1 MLHIIQF
8 NTPDLIIQIHKIVR
22 STMSL
27 LKNVFNTFT
36 DNRDI
41 KQPVLYKENTATSA
55 TLNYLTNL
63 KESPSANLDIK
74 KIENHLKL
82 FSIGQTGENQVLFE
96 LQNAML
102 PFLILHDVYLEFE
115 DYQAQMDFV
124 IITHKFILVLEV
136 KKLFGNIH
144 VTDKGEFQRVI
155 TKNNRVV
162 SKEGMYSPI
171 NQVERHVEILEKL
184 LKSNGTITKC
194 PVRYAVTFANPKT
207 ILDISSTAPATIQS
221 SVVRHDQIKTF
232 LKNELQKK
240 SPVFMLDQRLYQIA
254 ESILQNHIQKPFNEE
269 NYVLDLQKGTTNSR
283 AANNQEADE
292 ELKNRLVAYRSKKA
306 QELNRKPYHIFTNKV
321 LDEILV
327 KQPTTSE
334 ELLEIAGVGPKII
347 SDFGKDIVAIIRKE
361 CQSVD
366 EKNHSKENDH
376 VTSPKRDSN
385 HISNKENKNLLK
397 MSLVEFRT
405 TRSKDL
411 DVKPYYIFT
420 NRTLEDILIKRP
432 SSMKELL
439 NVEGIGSKKAE
450 EFGQGII
457 NLIKEHKI

>member
-1 MLHIIQF
+1 
-8 NTPDLIIQIHKIVR
+8 
-22 STMSL
+22 MSL
-27 LKNVFNTFT
+27 LKNVFNIFT

-55 TLNYLTNL
+55 TLNYLTDL
-63 KESPSANLDIK
+63 KESHSANLDIK

-171 NQVERHVEILEKL
+171 NQVERHVEILEKV

-194 PVRYAVTFANPKT
+194 PIRYAVTFANPKT
-207 ILDISSTAPATIQS
+207 ILDISPTAPATVQS
-221 SVVRHDQIKTF
+221 NVIRHDQIKTF
-232 LKNELQKK
+232 MKNELEKK
-240 SPVFMLDQRLYQIA
+240 SPVFMLDQHLYQIA
-254 ESILQNHIQKPFNEE
+254 ESILQNHKQKPFNEE
-269 NYVLDLQKGTTNSR
+269 NYVLDLLPGTVKKVTTNSR

-292 ELKNRLVAYRSKKA
+292 ELKNTLAAYRSKKA
-306 QELNRKPYHIFTNKV
+306 QELNRKPYHVFTNKV

-327 KQPTTSE
+327 KHPTTSD
-334 ELLEIAGVGPKII
+334 ELLEIAGVGPKIV
-347 SDFGKDIVAIIRKE
+347 SDFGKDIVAIIRRE
-361 CQSVD
+361 HISFY
-366 EKNHSKENDH
+366 EKDYSKENDH
-376 VTSPKRDSN
+376 VTASKTDSN
-385 HISNKENKNLLK
+385 NISNKGNEDILRK
-397 MSLVEFRT
+397 SLVEFRT
-405 TRSKDL
+405 RRSKDL

-420 NRTLEDILIKRP
+420 NRTLENILIKRP
-432 SSMKELL
+432 TRMKELL

-450 EFGQGII
+450 AFGQDII
-457 NLIKEHKI
+457 NLINGDKI